1 MGKDL
6 LSEKLFTLVLSA
18 QKYSNIFF
26 AKVIIHKK
34 IYDF

>member
-6 LSEKLFTLVLSA
+6 LSEELFTLVLSA
-18 QKYSNIFF
+18 QKYSSFF

-34 IYDF
+34 NL